1 VSPFPREKEIAESD
15 ATAIHFCMASSIDWT
30 LYRTFLGVL
39 EEGSLSAAAR
49 TLGIT
54 QPTVG
59 RHVAALEAALRVAL
73 FTRSPTGLQPTPAAL
88 ALQPHARAM
97 AATAASLERAA
108 SAQAAG
114 GGDTVRGT
122 VRITTSDVIGFEVVP
137 AVIAELRARYPGL
150 VLELAL
156 TDRVEDL
163 LHGEADIAIRTI
175 RPAQARLVAR
185 HIGDLE
191 LGMYASRRYVE
202 RHGLPADLDELMTH
216 SLVGYDD
223 ERPYLREAARR
234 LGAPGR
240 RAFAIRCD
248 SNYAQLV
255 LIRAGAGIGV
265 CQVALAGRG
274 EPLVR
279 VLPESLSLT
288 LGTWLTMHE
297 DLRNSPR
304 CRVVFDALA
313 RALAAHVA
321 AGPAGAGGARSIPY
335 ASERSAG

>member
-1 VSPFPREKEIAESD
+1 M
-15 ATAIHFCMASSIDWT
+15 ATAIDWT
-30 LYRTFLGVL
+30 LYQTFLRVL

-49 TLGIT
+49 SLGIT
-54 QPTVG
+54 QPTAG

-73 FTRSPTGLQPTPAAL
+73 FTRSPTGLQPTAAAL
-88 ALQPHARAM
+88 ALMPHARAM

-114 GGDTVRGT
+114 GDEGVRGT
-122 VRITTSDVIGFEVVP
+122 VRITTSDVIGYEVLP
-137 AVIAELRARYPGL
+137 PVIASLRDRYPGL
-150 VLELAL
+150 VIELAL

-175 RPAQARLVAR
+175 RPAQGRLLAR

-191 LGMYASRRYVE
+191 LGLYASRAYVE
-202 RHGLPADLDELMTH
+202 RHGMPGSMAELMRH
-216 SLVGYDD
+216 SLVGYDE

-234 LGAPGR
+234 LGSPGR
-240 RAFAIRCD
+240 QAFGIRCD
-248 SNYAQLV
+248 SNYAQLALV
-255 LIRAGAGIGV
+255 RAGAGIGV

-274 EPLVR
+274 EPLLR
-279 VLPESLSLT
+279 VLPDTLSLP
-288 LGTWLTMHE
+288 LETWLTMHE

-313 RALAAHVA
+313 GALAAHVA
-321 AGPAGAGGARSIPY
+321 AGPAPGAR
-335 ASERSAG
+335 ASR

>member
-1 VSPFPREKEIAESD
+1 
-15 ATAIHFCMASSIDWT
+15 MADSIDWT
-30 LYRTFLGVL
+30 LYRSFLGVL

-49 TLGIT
+49 ALGIT
-54 QPTVG
+54 QPTAG
-59 RHVAALEAALRVAL
+59 RHVAALEAALRVPL
-73 FTRSPTGLQPTPAAL
+73 FTRSPAGLQPTPAAL
-88 ALQPHARAM
+88 ALQPHAKAM

-114 GGDTVRGT
+114 GDGSVRGT
-122 VRITTSDVIGFEVVP
+122 VRITTSDVIGFEVLPPVL
-137 AVIAELRARYPGL
+137 ASLRERHPGL

-175 RPAQARLVAR
+175 RPAQERLIAR

-191 LGMYASRRYVE
+191 LGMYASRGYVD
-202 RHGLPADLDELMTH
+202 RHGMPADATELMAH
-216 SLVGYDD
+216 PLVGYDG
-223 ERPYLREAARR
+223 ERPYLRDAARR

-240 RAFAIRCD
+240 EAFAIRSD
-248 SNYAQLV
+248 SNYAQLALV
-255 LIRAGAGIGV
+255 RAGAGSGV
-265 CQVALAGRG
+265 GLVALAARG

-288 LGTWLTMHE
+288 LETWLTMHE

-313 RALAAHVA
+313 VALAAHVE
-321 AGPAGAGGARSIPY
+321 AGPAKPAPVRSIRRAEGP
-335 ASERSAG
+335 ATG

>member
-1 VSPFPREKEIAESD
+1 
-15 ATAIHFCMASSIDWT
+15 MAAPIDWT

-49 TLGIT
+49 SLGIT
-54 QPTVG
+54 QPTAG
-59 RHVAALEAALRVAL
+59 RHVAALETALRVAL
-73 FTRSPTGLQPTPAAL
+73 FIRSPTGLQPTAAAL
-88 ALQPHARAM
+88 ALRPHARAM

-114 GGDTVRGT
+114 GDSAVRGT
-122 VRITTSDVIGFEVVP
+122 VRITTSDVIGFEVLPSVF
-137 AVIAELRARYPGL
+137 AGLRERHPGL

-175 RPAQARLVAR
+175 RPAQGRLVAR

-191 LGMYASRRYVE
+191 LGMYASRGYVE
-202 RHGLPADLDELMTH
+202 RHGLPADFDELMTH
-216 SLVGYDD
+216 PLVGYDD
-223 ERPYLREAARR
+223 ERPYLREAARS

-240 RAFAIRCD
+240 EAFSIRCD

-255 LIRAGAGIGV
+255 LVRAGAGIGV

-279 VLPESLSLT
+279 VLPDRLSLT

-313 RALAAHVA
+313 QALAAHVE
-321 AGPAGAGGARSIPY
+321 AGPAGAGRARANPH
-335 ASERSAG
+335 AGGLYPG